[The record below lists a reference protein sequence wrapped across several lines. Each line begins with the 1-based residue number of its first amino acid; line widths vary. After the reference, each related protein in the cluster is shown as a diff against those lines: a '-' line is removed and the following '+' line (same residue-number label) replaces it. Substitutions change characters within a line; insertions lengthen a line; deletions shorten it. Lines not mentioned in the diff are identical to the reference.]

1 MTSVSPTPP
10 APVLFY
16 QSPIGK
22 KLITGITGLGLV
34 LFVLVHMVG
43 NLTLFFSAASYNQ
56 FGHLLEQLRAL
67 TWAIELLL
75 LGFVLFHALL
85 GVQIFLGKLQ
95 ARTDSY
101 AVYQSAGS
109 TADPSTGATSY
120 QSLSSRSMILTGGL
134 LAAFLVWHLA
144 TFKFGPRY
152 LVPGTDI
159 RDLARLVFEKFH
171 QPLYAGGY
179 SIIMVLLGV
188 HLRHGFWSALQSL
201 GLLDKSVRPLAYAM
215 STVLAVLVALG
226 FLGLP
231 IAVYFGWL
239 GS

>member
-1 MTSVSPTPP
+1 
-10 APVLFY
+10 
-16 QSPIGK
+16 
-22 KLITGITGLGLV
+22 
-34 LFVLVHMVG
+34 MVG

-56 FGHLLEQLRAL
+56 FGHLLEQLGPL

-152 LVPGTDI
+152 LVPG
-159 RDLARLVFEKFH
+159 
-171 QPLYAGGY
+171 
-179 SIIMVLLGV
+179 
-188 HLRHGFWSALQSL
+188 
-201 GLLDKSVRPLAYAM
+201 
-215 STVLAVLVALG
+215 
-226 FLGLP
+226 
-231 IAVYFGWL
+231 
-239 GS
+239 